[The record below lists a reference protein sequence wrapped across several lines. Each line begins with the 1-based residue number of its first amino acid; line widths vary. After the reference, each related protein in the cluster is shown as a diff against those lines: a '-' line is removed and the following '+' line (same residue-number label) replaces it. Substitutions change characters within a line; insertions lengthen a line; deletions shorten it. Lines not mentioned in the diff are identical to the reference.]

1 MIPMPVK
8 IRWDPD
14 AQLSIFQPVY
24 LDLKN
29 GPTPQHC
36 HRNRKKWMR
45 IYSPAANSG
54 LPWHRYAK
62 YQRIS
67 WSRAAHLEERAGEEQ
82 TEVMSY
88 HILQAVQLTL
98 AQLTSETTKLKF
110 YFISGT
116 CTEQLLTSSVAE
128 PPMFAAPGLFILEAP
143 GGKESILNTGM
154 FHTSIIK
161 LVIHQIEV
169 QTC

>member
-1 MIPMPVK
+1 MHNF
-8 IRWDPD
+8 
-14 AQLSIFQPVY
+14 LSFSLYIWISKTDRLHNTVTGTAKNECGFTALLPIVDFHGTGMQSINVSA
-24 LDLKN
+24 DLGLLTWRSALAKSR
-29 GPTPQHC
+29 Q
-36 HRNRKKWMR
+36 KWWATTSSR
-45 IYSPAANSG
+45 RYS
-54 LPWHRYAK
+54 LPWP
-62 YQRIS
+62 S
-67 WSRAAHLEERAGEEQ
+67 SHLKK
-82 TEVMSY
+82 
-88 HILQAVQLTL
+88 
-98 AQLTSETTKLKF
+98 TKLKF